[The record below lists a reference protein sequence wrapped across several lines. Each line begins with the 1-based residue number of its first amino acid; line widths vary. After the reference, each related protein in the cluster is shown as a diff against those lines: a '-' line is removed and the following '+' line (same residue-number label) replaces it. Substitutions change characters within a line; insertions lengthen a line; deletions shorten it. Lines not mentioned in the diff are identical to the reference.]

1 MNKNSIYN
9 LIESGTNFFEQILN
23 EYRFYLKI
31 GNSPEGKWFNKLL
44 TRRQSYIDKI
54 EIIFKNKKY
63 FEIFKNEIPDNL
75 KTKFKKIIKEIP
87 ELDSISKEP
96 LFNIQNKKSEQ
107 LLKIKKFNKLSIEN
121 TDSIHKSKVINIAVK

>member
-1 MNKNSIYN
+1 LNKNSIYN

-75 KTKFKKIIKEIP
+75 KTKFKKIIKEIL
-87 ELDSISKEP
+87 ELDSISKEV

-121 TDSIHKSKVINIAVK
+121 RDSLHESKVINIAVK

>member
-9 LIESGTNFFEQILN
+9 LIESGTNFFEEILN
-23 EYRFYLKI
+23 EYRFYLKV
-31 GNSPEGKWFNKLL
+31 GNSPEDKWFNKLL

-75 KTKFKKIIKEIP
+75 KTKFKKIIKEIL
-87 ELDSISKEP
+87 ELDSISKEF
-96 LFNIQNKKSEQ
+96 LFNAQNKKSEQ

-121 TDSIHKSKVINIAVK
+121 IDSIHKSKVINIAVK

>member
-9 LIESGTNFFEQILN
+9 LIESGTNFFEEILN
-23 EYRFYLKI
+23 EYRFYLKV
-31 GNSPEGKWFNKLL
+31 GNSPEDKWFNKLL

-75 KTKFKKIIKEIP
+75 KTKFKKIIKEIL
-87 ELDSISKEP
+87 ELDSISKEV
-96 LFNIQNKKSEQ
+96 LFNAQNKKSEQ

-121 TDSIHKSKVINIAVK
+121 IDSIHKSKVINIAVK

>member
-1 MNKNSIYN
+1 LNKNSIYN

-75 KTKFKKIIKEIP
+75 KTKFKKIIKEIL
-87 ELDSISKEP
+87 ELDSISKET

>member
-1 MNKNSIYN
+1 LNKNSIYN

-63 FEIFKNEIPDNL
+63 FEIFKSEIPDNL
-75 KTKFKKIIKEIP
+75 KTKFKKIIKEIL
-87 ELDSISKEP
+87 ELDSISKEV
-96 LFNIQNKKSEQ
+96 LFNAQNKKSEQ

-121 TDSIHKSKVINIAVK
+121 RDSLHESKVINIAVK

>member
-44 TRRQSYIDKI
+44 NRRQPYIDKI

-63 FEIFKNEIPDNL
+63 FEIFKNDIPDNL
-75 KTKFKKIIKEIP
+75 KIKFKKIIKEIL
-87 ELDSISKEP
+87 ELDSISKEV

>member
-9 LIESGTNFFEQILN
+9 LIESGTIFFEQILN

-75 KTKFKKIIKEIP
+75 KTKFKKIIKEIL
-87 ELDSISKEP
+87 ELDSISKEV

-107 LLKIKKFNKLSIEN
+107 LLKIKKFNKLSVEN

>member
-9 LIESGTNFFEQILN
+9 LIESGTIFFEQILN

-75 KTKFKKIIKEIP
+75 KTKFKKIIKEIL
-87 ELDSISKEP
+87 ELDSISKEV

>member
-9 LIESGTNFFEQILN
+9 LIESGTNFFEEILN
-23 EYRFYLKI
+23 EYRFYLKV
-31 GNSPEGKWFNKLL
+31 GNSPEDKWFNKLL

-75 KTKFKKIIKEIP
+75 KTKFKKIIKEIL
-87 ELDSISKEP
+87 ELDSISKEF
-96 LFNIQNKKSEQ
+96 LFNAQNKKSEQ

>member
-31 GNSPEGKWFNKLL
+31 GNSPEGKWFNELL

-75 KTKFKKIIKEIP
+75 KTKFKKIIKEIL
-87 ELDSISKEP
+87 ELDSISKEV

>member
-44 TRRQSYIDKI
+44 NRRQSYIDKI

-75 KTKFKKIIKEIP
+75 KTKFKKIIKEIL
-87 ELDSISKEP
+87 ELDSISKET

-107 LLKIKKFNKLSIEN
+107 LLKIKKFNKLCIEN

>member
-75 KTKFKKIIKEIP
+75 KTKFKKIIKEIL
-87 ELDSISKEP
+87 ELDSISKEV

-107 LLKIKKFNKLSIEN
+107 LSKIKKFNKLSIEN
-121 TDSIHKSKVINIAVK
+121 TDSIHRSKVINIAVK

>member
-1 MNKNSIYN
+1 LNKNSIYN

-75 KTKFKKIIKEIP
+75 KTKFKKIIKEIL
-87 ELDSISKEP
+87 ELDSISKEV

-107 LLKIKKFNKLSIEN
+107 LLKIKKFNKLSVEN

>member
-75 KTKFKKIIKEIP
+75 KTKFKKIIKEIL
-87 ELDSISKEP
+87 ELDSISKEV
-96 LFNIQNKKSEQ
+96 LFNAQNKKSEQ
-107 LLKIKKFNKLSIEN
+107 LLKIKKFNKLPIEN
-121 TDSIHKSKVINIAVK
+121 IDSIHKSKVINIAVK

>member
-1 MNKNSIYN
+1 LNKNSIYN

-75 KTKFKKIIKEIP
+75 KIKFKKIIKEIL
-87 ELDSISKEP
+87 ELDSISKEV

-107 LLKIKKFNKLSIEN
+107 LLTIKKFNKLSVEN

>member
-44 TRRQSYIDKI
+44 NRRQSYIDKI

-63 FEIFKNEIPDNL
+63 FEIFKNDIPDNL
-75 KTKFKKIIKEIP
+75 KIKFKKIIKEIL
-87 ELDSISKEP
+87 ELDSISKET

>member
-75 KTKFKKIIKEIP
+75 KTKFKKIIKEIL
-87 ELDSISKEP
+87 ELDSISKEV

-121 TDSIHKSKVINIAVK
+121 TDSIHRSKVINIAVK

>member
-75 KTKFKKIIKEIP
+75 KTKFKKIIKEIL
-87 ELDSISKEP
+87 ELDSISKEV

-107 LLKIKKFNKLSIEN
+107 LLKIKKFNKLSMEN

>member
-63 FEIFKNEIPDNL
+63 FEIFKNDIPDNL
-75 KTKFKKIIKEIP
+75 KIKFKKIIKEIL
-87 ELDSISKEP
+87 ELDSISKEV

>member
-63 FEIFKNEIPDNL
+63 FEIFKNDIPDNL
-75 KTKFKKIIKEIP
+75 KTKFKKIIKEIL
-87 ELDSISKEP
+87 ELDSISKEV

>member
-75 KTKFKKIIKEIP
+75 KTKFKKNIKEIL
-87 ELDSISKEP
+87 ELDSISKET

-121 TDSIHKSKVINIAVK
+121 IDSIHKSKVINIAVK

>member
-1 MNKNSIYN
+1 LNKNSIYN
-9 LIESGTNFFEQILN
+9 LIESGTNFFEEILN
-23 EYRFYLKI
+23 EYRFYLKV
-31 GNSPEGKWFNKLL
+31 GNSPEDKWFNKLL

-75 KTKFKKIIKEIP
+75 KTKFKKIIKEIL
-87 ELDSISKEP
+87 ELDSISKEV
-96 LFNIQNKKSEQ
+96 LFNAQNKKSEQ

-121 TDSIHKSKVINIAVK
+121 IDSIHKSKVINIAVK

>member
-1 MNKNSIYN
+1 MNKNNIYN
-9 LIESGTNFFEQILN
+9 LIESGTNFFEEILN
-23 EYRFYLKI
+23 EYRFYLKV
-31 GNSPEGKWFNKLL
+31 GNSPEDKWFNKLL

-75 KTKFKKIIKEIP
+75 KTKFKKIIKEIL
-87 ELDSISKEP
+87 ELDSISKEV
-96 LFNIQNKKSEQ
+96 LFNAQNKKSEQ

-121 TDSIHKSKVINIAVK
+121 IDSIHKSKVINIAVK

>member
-1 MNKNSIYN
+1 LNKNSIYN
-9 LIESGTNFFEQILN
+9 LIESGTNFFEEILN
-23 EYRFYLKI
+23 EYRFYIKV

-63 FEIFKNEIPDNL
+63 FEIFKSEIPDNL
-75 KTKFKKIIKEIP
+75 KTKFKKIIKEIL
-87 ELDSISKEP
+87 ELDSISKEV
-96 LFNIQNKKSEQ
+96 LFNAQNKKSEQ

-121 TDSIHKSKVINIAVK
+121 RDSLHESKVINIAVK

>member
-44 TRRQSYIDKI
+44 NRRQSYIDKI

-75 KTKFKKIIKEIP
+75 KTKFKKIIKEIL
-87 ELDSISKEP
+87 ELDSISKEV

-107 LLKIKKFNKLSIEN
+107 LLKIKKFNKLSMEN